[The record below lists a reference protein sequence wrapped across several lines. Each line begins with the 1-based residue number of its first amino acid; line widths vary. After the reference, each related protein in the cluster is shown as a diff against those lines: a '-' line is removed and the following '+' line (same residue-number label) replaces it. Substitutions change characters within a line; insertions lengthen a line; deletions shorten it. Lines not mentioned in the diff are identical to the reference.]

1 MSVVFWAL
9 ENRKIVYNAKY
20 DIWWMIK
27 EVYAILYPEQAI
39 ANEPEMMDNKEQ
51 EQLEQQQARLKQKRI
66 KAA

>member
-1 MSVVFWAL
+1 
-9 ENRKIVYNAKY
+9 
-20 DIWWMIK
+20 MIK

-66 KAA
+66 KAAQQKANKDVQPK